1 MDFDQQL
8 QAARPSLNAC
18 VRDINALCA
27 RAGREDLSRLAL
39 HTLRESA
46 DEHLAAETLVAKY
59 GDLLAGLQFVFRG
72 AAKAGLAGG
81 DALDAKLQAHTDLS
95 VDARAVLCQSYG
107 AHYAALSGKKEGE
120 GGGGAAAAVKVL
132 GLGKFVGL
140 DWKVGVGVQ
149 SSNCVNLC
157 TPFVALN
164 LRISVDGRVQTH
176 SLELSIEEFGN
187 FASAVKECSKAM
199 EDC

>member
-18 VRDINALCA
+18 VVDINKLCA
-27 RAGREDLSRLAL
+27 QAPSGKEDLSRLAL

-46 DEHLAAETLVAKY
+46 DQHLAAETLVAQY
-59 GDLLAGLQFVFRG
+59 GDLLAGLQFVLRG
-72 AAKAGLAGG
+72 AAKAGLAEADLGS
-81 DALDAKLQAHTDLS
+81 KLAEHTDLS
-95 VDARAVLCQSYG
+95 EAARAVLCQSYG
-107 AHYAALSGKKEGE
+107 AHYAALASEGGE
-120 GGGGAAAAVKVL
+120 GSQGVAAVKAL

-149 SSNCVNLC
+149 SSNCANLC

-164 LRISVDGRVQTH
+164 VRISVDGRVKTH
-176 SLELSIEEFGN
+176 SFELSIEEFGD

-199 EDC
+199 DDC